1 MFRPYSHSQLYSA
14 LAIALPLAAATGT
27 PAMAGDERAAA
38 ILKFIQKPQAN
49 NPVLSRMV
57 GRWRGEGILKGS
69 RMLPEQD
76 VECKLSAEMIM
87 DSKLLRQK
95 VKCSGLLMSFK
106 QTTYLGY
113 DEARGS
119 FIGMAFGNLGPEK
132 AALEGTG
139 DVNGLNLTVSY
150 RKPGKK
156 KLKRNS
162 LKIRVGDRQM
172 SSLMTKISARPYR
185 ILDVAYVRR

>member
-1 MFRPYSHSQLYSA
+1 MSALYSRACLLAA
-14 LAIALPLAAATGT
+14 LAFILPLSAAT
-27 PAMAGDERAAA
+27 AADERAAA
-38 ILKFIQKPQAN
+38 ILKFLKQPQAN

-57 GRWRGEGILKGS
+57 GRWRGDGLLKGS

-87 DSKLLRQK
+87 GDKLLRQK

-106 QTTYLGY
+106 QITYLGF
-113 DEARGS
+113 DAARGS

-139 DVNGLNLTVSY
+139 NVNGLDLTVSY
-150 RKPGKK
+150 RKAGKK

-162 LKIRVGDRQM
+162 LKISIGDRQM
-172 SSLMTKISARPYR
+172 SSLMTRISSRPYR
-185 ILDVAYVRR
+185 ILDVAYYRR

>member
-1 MFRPYSHSQLYSA
+1 MFRQYSHLPLLTA
-14 LAIALPLAAATGT
+14 LAFALPLAVATGNAT
-27 PAMAGDERAAA
+27 AGDERAGA
-38 ILKFIQKPQAN
+38 ILKYFKQPQAN

-76 VECKLSAEMIM
+76 VVCKLSAEMIM
-87 DSKLLRQK
+87 DNKLLRQK
-95 VKCSGLLMSFK
+95 VKCNGILISFK
-106 QTTYLGY
+106 QTTYLGF
-113 DEARGS
+113 DEGRGS
-119 FIGMAFGNLGPEK
+119 FLGMAFGNLGPDT

-150 RKPGKK
+150 RKAGKK

-162 LKIRVGDRQM
+162 LKIRVGDQQM
-172 SSLMTKISARPYR
+172 SSLMTKISSRPYR
-185 ILDVAYVRR
+185 ILDVAYYRR